1 MFEKPSSS
9 EDTIVPK
16 GIVTALFYAFRR
28 LLYICNV
35 RRRLDVVKLKM
46 EERVQD
52 ATNCINQLR
61 QETMQRRRLPA
72 D

>member
-46 EERVQD
+46 EERLQQTVL
-52 ATNCINQLR
+52 TN
-61 QETMQRRRLPA
+61 
-72 D
+72 